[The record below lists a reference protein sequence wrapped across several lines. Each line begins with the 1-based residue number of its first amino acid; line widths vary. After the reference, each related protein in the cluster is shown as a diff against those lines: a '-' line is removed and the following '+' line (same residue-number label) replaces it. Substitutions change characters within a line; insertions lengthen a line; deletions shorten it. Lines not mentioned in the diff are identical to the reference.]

1 MSISSTNYAFELY
14 TSAYQLLKSS
24 NQAITFSSSQKSG
37 QIMSISGR
45 SGSADDVISLSL
57 EAIAALANSGFSSSA
72 RPIQKMAEATSGA
85 DLGKFAQA
93 YARHAADGVEGRFYK
108 STDPETLTGMMSPDQ
123 AASFMEAY
131 KNKTLKIQTFED
143 AGVKSGDSSV
153 TVTFSGAGQAG
164 SGADARG
171 PIATDATSVMKTSKY
186 ALTSIDPFF
195 GGYVVSWGGPPS

>member
-1 MSISSTNYAFELY
+1 MSISSTNYALELY

-24 NQAITFSSSQKSG
+24 NQAVTFSSSQKSG
-37 QIMSISGR
+37 QIMSIYGR
-45 SGSADDVISLSL
+45 SGSADDVISFSL
-57 EAIAALANSGFSSSA
+57 EAIAALANSGLSSSA
-72 RPIQKMAEATSGA
+72 RPIQKMAQVTSGA

-143 AGVKSGDSSV
+143 AGVKSGDLS
-153 TVTFSGAGQAG
+153 VTFSDKSQTT
-164 SGADARG
+164 SGGDARG
-171 PIATDATSVMKTSKY
+171 PVAVDATSVMKTSKY

>member
-1 MSISSTNYAFELY
+1 MSISSTNYALELY

-24 NQAITFSSSQKSG
+24 NQAVTFSSSQKSG

-45 SGSADDVISLSL
+45 SGSADDVISFSL
-57 EAIAALANSGFSSSA
+57 EAIAALANSGLSSSA
-72 RPIQKMAEATSGA
+72 RPIQKMAQATSSE

-143 AGVKSGDSSV
+143 AGVKSGDLS
-153 TVTFSGAGQAG
+153 VTFSDKSQIV
-164 SGADARG
+164 SGGDARG
-171 PIATDATSVMKTSKY
+171 PIAVDATSVMKTSKY